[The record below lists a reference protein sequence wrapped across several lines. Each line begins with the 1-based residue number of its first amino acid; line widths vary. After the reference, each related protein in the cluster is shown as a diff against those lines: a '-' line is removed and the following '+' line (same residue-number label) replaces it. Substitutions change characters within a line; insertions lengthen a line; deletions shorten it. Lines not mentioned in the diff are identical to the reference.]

1 MAEFSWIGVALV
13 LVVGIGAG
21 VDAIRD
27 HLTPDPGIREYVH
40 GLYLDDKIDE
50 DEMER
55 RLAVIEDPAAD
66 RIREATERVS
76 GIGEQTSWDIA
87 ARFDTLDDVRE
98 ADMET
103 LTDVPNVGEKRAQ
116 VLRDQL

>member
-1 MAEFSWIGVALV
+1 MAEFSWLGVALV
-13 LVVGIGAG
+13 LIIGVGAG
-21 VDAIRD
+21 VEAVRD
-27 HLTPDPGIREYVH
+27 YLTPDPGTREYVH
-40 GLYLDDKIDE
+40 DLYVDGQIDE
-50 DEMER
+50 QEMER
-55 RLAVIEDPAAD
+55 RLAVIEDPAAE

-116 VLRDQL
+116 VLREQL